1 MVVMGG
7 INDDEVEAMV
17 AYCAERGFTLRFIET
32 MPTGDTGRRA
42 GEHYLSLDQ
51 VRRRLEQRYQLI
63 PDMVPGGGPARYFRV
78 AGSGLHIGFI
88 TPISQHFCET
98 CNRVRLS
105 ADGTLFLCLG
115 QEHSVALGPLLRSG
129 AGKGEL
135 RSAIEHAIA
144 LKPERHEFREKP
156 DQVVRFMA
164 QTGG

>member
-1 MVVMGG
+1 M
-7 INDDEVEAMV
+7 
-17 AYCAERGFTLRFIET
+17 
-32 MPTGDTGRRA
+32 
-42 GEHYLSLDQ
+42 
-51 VRRRLEQRYQLI
+51 
-63 PDMVPGGGPARYFRV
+63 
-78 AGSGLHIGFI
+78 
-88 TPISQHFCET
+88 
-98 CNRVRLS
+98 RLS

-115 QEHSVALGPLLRSG
+115 QEHSVALGPLLRGG